1 MQYELASEGVMW
13 VMGRCYEIV
22 GSNTDPEQ
30 TLALLLRSE
39 MNLCI
44 DSALHECLKQPLG
57 DTPLIRTHAD
67 TKTWACNVMKEML
80 HK

>member
-1 MQYELASEGVMW
+1 MKTATEVLEELAKHCGV
-13 VMGRCYEIV
+13 
-22 GSNTDPEQ
+22 TPEQ